1 MTETVKQPRRWM
13 TILLVASLGLNLLV
27 AGVLLG
33 AVLRFRG
40 DHVDVPPGFGPA
52 LFRALP
58 ETDRKALRDELFD
71 EHRRGARQR
80 AQDFAELG
88 EALRAVP
95 FDPVLVENVLK
106 EQAATTALIQSNLQK
121 KWLSRVTKMT
131 DAERKAY
138 ADRLE
143 QVVKDRRSRKPGRE
157 H

>member
-1 MTETVKQPRRWM
+1 MTETVKQPRRWV

-58 ETDRKALRDELFD
+58 ENGRRALRGELFD

-95 FDPVLVENVLK
+95 FDPATVEDVLEK
-106 EQAATTALIQSNLQK
+106 QAANTASIQSNLQK
-121 KWLSRVTKMT
+121 KWLSRVARMT

-143 QVVKDRRSRKPGRE
+143 QVVKDRRSGKPGRK